1 MNKDEFEKIINE
13 SIDRIV
19 ILYNKTGSWLVGEFN
34 KLNLT
39 NEGYEISVNTK
50 KGLVSQYVKPE
61 DLKEIRV
68 L

>member
-50 KGLVSQYVKPE
+50 KGLVSQYVNPE
-61 DLKEIRV
+61 DYIKIRV

>member
-1 MNKDEFEKIINE
+1 MNKNEFEKIINE